1 MQNLNHDTIEL
12 ILIAVAVA
20 AVLMQSFVL
29 LALFLA
35 IKKSSRSITEQIE
48 DLKSSITPLVDNA
61 RGLLERVGPKLEGTT
76 TDVAEIVRAFKVQ
89 AAEAEASVAEILD
102 RVRKQTTRIDEMFS
116 GLLNS
121 VDRAGDYVAGVVN
134 GPVRQI
140 SGLLASIKAIVESLR
155 GPIREP
161 RETRGSRD
169 RETFI

>member
-12 ILIAVAVA
+12 ILIAVTAA
-20 AVLMQSFVL
+20 AVLLQAFVV
-29 LALFLA
+29 LAMFLGL
-35 IKKSSRSITEQIE
+35 KKSSRIMIE
-48 DLKSSITPLVDNA
+48 EIEGLKSSITPFVDNA

-76 TDVAEIVRAFKVQ
+76 SDVAEIVRAFKVQ
-89 AAEAEASVAEILD
+89 AAEAEASVAEILE
-102 RVRKQTTRIDEMFS
+102 RVRKQTTRIDDMFS

-140 SGLLASIKAIVESLR
+140 SGVLASIKAIAESLR
-155 GPIREP
+155 GPVREP
-161 RETRGSRD
+161 RETRATRD

>member
-12 ILIAVAVA
+12 ILVAVA
-20 AVLMQSFVL
+20 AAAIVMQAFIL
-29 LALFLA
+29 LAIFLA
-35 IKKSSRSITEQIE
+35 LKKSSRSIVEQIE
-48 DLKSSITPLVDNA
+48 DLKSTITPVVQNA
-61 RGLLERVGPKLEGTT
+61 RGILDRVGPRLEGTT
-76 TDVAEIVRAFKVQ
+76 ADVAEIVRTFKVQ

-140 SGLLASIKAIVESLR
+140 SGVLASIKPIVESLR
-155 GPIREP
+155 GPMKEP
-161 RETRGSRD
+161 REARASRD
-169 RETFI
+169 RETLI